1 MPHKSVHEIVG
12 LMNEVDNKKKQPRDP
27 IEREAPP
34 EPEHGGHPPRDTR
47 DSPAVNPEGEVLKK
61 PVNGAVGDALKRRG
75 R

>member
-1 MPHKSVHEIVG
+1 MPDMAAQIVG
-12 LMNEVDNKKKQPRDP
+12 LLYEVDDKKKQPPDP
-27 IEREAPP
+27 KDGAPP

-47 DSPAVNPEGEVLKK
+47 DSPSENPEGEELEK